1 MSVLAWAGL
10 AVALILAVLVVQ
22 LIWLSVVLTWSD
34 EKTKGL
40 GYYGLRPAERARFKR
55 QLRTQARLLYPIL
68 RLVTRTKFTFDK
80 GSFHHSGIA
89 GPKGTCSPESFAKA
103 DSYTPRPDDIFVV
116 TQMKCGTTWM
126 QHIVYEVLMR
136 GNGDIVESGRTLY
149 ALSPWLEALK
159 SVSIEDA
166 PLIGEER
173 PSRIIKTHL
182 PARVCPFSPA
192 AKYIYV
198 ARHPVSCF
206 ASCVDFVATN
216 IGAAAP
222 PLSAVEEWFCGADL
236 MWWGTWADHVK
247 GWWDRAQ
254 AGSNVLFLF
263 FEDMKR
269 DLAGTVRSVATFLG
283 VRELTPDEIAR
294 VVEKTGFAYMQTHK
308 DAFEMNPPHLLQTDA
323 ELFVRG
329 SADRHKDVP
338 ADVRQRILAWCAKE
352 MDGSPFPLAAHY
364 PDVGAS

>member
-1 MSVLAWAGL
+1 MSVLLWIGL
-10 AVALILAVLVVQ
+10 GVGGIMVLLIAVAV
-22 LIWLSVVLTWSD
+22 WLSVVLTWSD
-34 EKTKGL
+34 EKTNGL
-40 GYYGLRPAERARFKR
+40 GYYGLPPAARAKFKK
-55 QLRTQARLLYPIL
+55 QLRTQARLLYPVL

-80 GSFHHSGIA
+80 GSFQHSGIA

-103 DSYTPRPDDIFVV
+103 DGYVPRADDIFVV

-126 QHIVYEVLMR
+126 QNIVYEVLLR
-136 GNGDIVESGRTLY
+136 GRGDIVEAGRTLY

-159 SVSIEDA
+159 SVSIQEA
-166 PLIGEER
+166 PLIGGQR
-173 PSRIIKTHL
+173 PSRVIKTHL
-182 PARVCPFSPA
+182 PARLCPFSPE

-222 PLSAVEEWFCGADL
+222 PVSAVEEWFCSPDL
-236 MWWGTWADHVK
+236 MWWGTWPDHVK
-247 GWWDRAQ
+247 GWWERSQ
-254 AGSNVLFLF
+254 SESNVLFVF

-269 DLAGTVRSVATFLG
+269 DLAGTVRKVATFLG
-283 VRELTPDEIAR
+283 IEALSSSEIER
-294 VVEKTGFAYMQTHK
+294 IVEKCSFAYMQEHK

-329 SADRHKDVP
+329 SADRHKDVAP
-338 ADVRQRILAWCAKE
+338 DVRQRLLSWCASE
-352 MDGSPFPLAAHY
+352 LAGSTFPVAEHY
-364 PDVGAS
+364 PDVKAA

>member
-1 MSVLAWAGL
+1 MSVLSWAGL
-10 AVALILAVLVVQ
+10 AVGAVIVLLVVPMV
-22 LIWLSVVLTWSD
+22 WLSVVLTWSD

-40 GYYGLRPAERARFKR
+40 GYYGLPPVARARFKK

-80 GSFHHSGIA
+80 GSFRHAGIA
-89 GPKGTCSPESFAKA
+89 GPKGTCSQASFARA
-103 DSYTPRPDDIFVV
+103 DTYAARPEDIFVV

-126 QHIVYEVLMR
+126 QHMVYEVLLR
-136 GNGDIVESGRTLY
+136 GHGDIVETGRTLY
-149 ALSPWLEALK
+149 ALSPWLESLK
-159 SVSIEDA
+159 SVPVEEA

-173 PSRIIKTHL
+173 PSRVIKTHL
-182 PARVCPFSPA
+182 PAQLCPYSRES
-192 AKYIYV
+192 KYIYV

-216 IGAAAP
+216 IGAASP
-222 PLSAVEEWFCGADL
+222 PLSAVEEWFCSPEL
-236 MWWGTWADHVK
+236 MWWGTWTDHVK

-269 DLAGTVRSVATFLG
+269 DLAGTVRRVAAFLG
-283 VRELTPDEIAR
+283 IEELTPSEMERI
-294 VVEKTGFAYMQTHK
+294 VEKCGFAYMQEHK
-308 DAFEMNPPHLLQTDA
+308 EAFEMNPPHLLQTDA

-329 SADRHKDVP
+329 SADRHRDV
-338 ADVRQRILAWCAKE
+338 ASDVKQRILGWCARE
-352 MDGSPFPLAAHY
+352 LEGSRFPVGEHY
-364 PDVGAS
+364 PDVKSL